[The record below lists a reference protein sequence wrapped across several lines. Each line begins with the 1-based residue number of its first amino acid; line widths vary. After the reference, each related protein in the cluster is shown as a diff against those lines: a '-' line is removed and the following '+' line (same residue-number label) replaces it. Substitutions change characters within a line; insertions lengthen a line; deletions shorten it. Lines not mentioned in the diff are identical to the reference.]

1 MLNGK
6 DSQANNRIDRII
18 ECAVYLNWK
27 DFAFD
32 SSPVAVRM
40 EYRTGPARSLK
51 CLKLWSSV
59 SRGHWKLV
67 CEYWTEPNPIQR
79 QGITFSKSYSSP
91 GFTRMLDAI
100 MQHQG
105 VFSVGHTELRD
116 RVVQITSPDE
126 AQCVAAKREMTEA
139 LERITSRNSVGT
151 ASIAMRF
158 AADHPSM
165 PASVMNRRTN

>member
-1 MLNGK
+1 MLNAK
-6 DSQANNRIDRII
+6 DSPANNRIDRML

-27 DFAFD
+27 DFASD
-32 SSPVAVRM
+32 SSPMAMRV
-40 EYRTGPARSLK
+40 EYRTGPTPSLK

-67 CEYWTEPNPIQR
+67 CEYWTQPNPIQQ

-91 GFTRMLDAI
+91 GLTRMLNAI
-100 MQHQG
+100 MQHQE
-105 VFSVGHTELRD
+105 VFSVRQTDLRD
-116 RVVQITSPDE
+116 RLVQITSPHE

-139 LERITSRNSVGT
+139 LQRITSRKSVGT

-158 AADHPSM
+158 AADHPAA
-165 PASVMNRRTN
+165 PAPLSSRRIN